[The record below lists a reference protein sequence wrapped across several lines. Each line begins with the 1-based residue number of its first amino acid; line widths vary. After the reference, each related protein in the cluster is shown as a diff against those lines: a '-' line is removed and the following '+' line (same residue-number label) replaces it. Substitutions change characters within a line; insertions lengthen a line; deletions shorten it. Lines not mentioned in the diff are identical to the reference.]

1 MTNRRTTPLPS
12 QELLRSLFDYDL
24 ELGSLIPRPCNARIR
39 FGFVPLNGGRFQ
51 FTINGHRYYAHR
63 LIWKWMTGEDPI
75 EIDHIDGDG
84 TNNKWDNLRN
94 ATSAQNN
101 HNRKMSSRNKSG
113 VKGVFWETSRKRWR
127 AAIGP
132 QSWVARFKT
141 FEEAVAAVNA
151 KRAEMHGE
159 FARFR

>member
-1 MTNRRTTPLPS
+1 
-12 QELLRSLFDYDL
+12 
-24 ELGSLIPRPCNARIR
+24 
-39 FGFVPLNGGRFQ
+39 
-51 FTINGHRYYAHR
+51 
-63 LIWKWMTGEDPI
+63 MTGEDPI